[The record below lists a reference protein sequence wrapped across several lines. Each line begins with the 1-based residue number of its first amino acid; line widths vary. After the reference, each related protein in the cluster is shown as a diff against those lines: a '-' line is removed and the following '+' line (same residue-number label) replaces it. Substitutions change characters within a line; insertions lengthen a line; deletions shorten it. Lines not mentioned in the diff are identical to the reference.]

1 MPRVVVFNNISLDGY
16 FTGSDGDL
24 GWAYEGRND
33 PDYDAFIAGNARSG
47 GMLLLGRITYVM
59 MVHYWPTPAAAQ
71 NDPVVAERMNAM
83 PKLVFSRMLENPAW
97 ENTSVSRDA
106 VAEVRRLKHGA
117 GPDMTVLGSGSIVAQ
132 LARHG
137 LIDEYQFVLNPV
149 ALGAGRTLFEDM
161 EDDIPM
167 KLAKTRSFGNGKVFL
182 RYEPAG

>member
-1 MPRVVVFNNISLDGY
+1 MPRLVVFNNISLDGY

-47 GMLLLGRITYVM
+47 GMLLLGRVTYDM

-83 PKLVFSRMLENPAW
+83 PKLVFSRTLENPAW
-97 ENTSVSRDA
+97 ANASVARDP
-106 VAEVRRLKHGA
+106 VAEVRRLKHGT
-117 GPDMTVLGSGSIVAQ
+117 GPGMTILGSGSIVAQ
-132 LARHG
+132 LALQG

-149 ALGAGRTLFEDM
+149 ALGAGRTLFEGMKD
-161 EDDIPM
+161 EVSM
-167 KLAKTRSFGNGKVFL
+167 KLAITRSFGNGKVFL
-182 RYEPAG
+182 RYESAG

>member
-1 MPRVVVFNNISLDGY
+1 MPRLVVFNNISLDGY
-16 FTGSDGDL
+16 FTGSHGDL

-47 GMLLLGRITYVM
+47 GMLLLGQVTYDM

-83 PKLVFSRMLENPAW
+83 PKRVFSRTLENPAW

-117 GPDMTVLGSGSIVAQ
+117 GPDMTILGSGSIVAQ
-132 LARHG
+132 LARQG

-149 ALGAGRTLFEDM
+149 ALGAGRTLFEGL
-161 EDDIPM
+161 EDEIPM
-167 KLAKTRSFGNGKVFL
+167 KLAMTRSFGNGKIFL

>member
-1 MPRVVVFNNISLDGY
+1 MPRLVVFNNISLDGY
-16 FTGSDGDL
+16 FTGNDGDL
-24 GWAYEGRND
+24 EWAYEGRND

-47 GMLLLGRITYVM
+47 GMLLLGRVTYDM

-71 NDPVVAERMNAM
+71 NDPVVAGRMNAM
-83 PKLVFSRMLENPAW
+83 PKLVFSRTLENPAW

>member
-1 MPRVVVFNNISLDGY
+1 MPRLVVFNNISLDGY

-24 GWAYEGRND
+24 EWAYEGRND

-47 GMLLLGRITYVM
+47 GMLLLGRITYDM
-59 MVHYWPTPAAAQ
+59 MIHYWPTPAAAQ
-71 NDPVVAERMNAM
+71 NDPVVAKRMNAM
-83 PKLVFSRMLENPAW
+83 PKLVFSRTLENPAW

-117 GPDMTVLGSGSIVAQ
+117 GPDMTILGSGSIVAQ
-132 LARHG
+132 LARKG

-149 ALGAGRTLFEDM
+149 ALGAGTTLFEGM

-167 KLAKTRSFGNGKVFL
+167 KLAMTRSFGNGKVFL

>member
-1 MPRVVVFNNISLDGY
+1 MPRLVVFNNISLDGY
-16 FTGSDGDL
+16 FTGSNGDL
-24 GWAYEGRND
+24 GWAYDGRDD

-83 PKLVFSRMLENPAW
+83 PKLVFSRTLENPAW
-97 ENTSVSRDA
+97 ENTGVSRDA

-117 GPDMTVLGSGSIVAQ
+117 VPDMTVLGSGGIVAQ
-132 LARHG
+132 LARQG
-137 LIDEYQFVLNPV
+137 LIDEYQFMLNPV
-149 ALGAGRTLFEDM
+149 ALGAGRTLFEGM
-161 EDDIPM
+161 EDEIPM
-167 KLAKTRSFGNGKVFL
+167 KLVMTRSFGNGKIFL

>member
-1 MPRVVVFNNISLDGY
+1 MPRLVVFNNISLDGY

-33 PDYDAFIAGNARSG
+33 PDYDSFIAGNARSG
-47 GMLLLGRITYVM
+47 GMRLLGRVTYDM

-71 NDPVVAERMNAM
+71 NDPVVAGRMNAM
-83 PKLVFSRMLENPAW
+83 PKLVFSRTLENPAW

-117 GPDMTVLGSGSIVAQ
+117 GPDMTILGSGGIVAQ
-132 LARHG
+132 LARQG

-149 ALGAGRTLFEDM
+149 ALGVGRTLFEGM
-161 EDDIPM
+161 EDEIPM
-167 KLAKTRSFGNGKVFL
+167 KLAMTRSFGNGKIFL
-182 RYEPAG
+182 RYEPVG

>member
-1 MPRVVVFNNISLDGY
+1 MPRLVVFNNISLDGY

-24 GWAYEGRND
+24 EWAYEGRND

-47 GMLLLGRITYVM
+47 GMLLLGRVTYDM
-59 MVHYWPTPAAAQ
+59 MIHYWPTPAAAQ

-83 PKLVFSRMLENPAW
+83 PKLVFSRTLENPAW